1 MRHGRKTPLRYLPQL
16 SNHMETPTHTAPPVA
31 LDRLVRPLERLR
43 LSQTNRPVDVINY
56 WHTSNGMLLDAPY
69 QRGDVW
75 GNIRRR
81 NLIRSIM
88 LGIPIPSIIINDR
101 ASAGWDELITCAVI
115 DGKQRITA
123 IMRFLK
129 DELDV
134 PGSWF
139 GIDAESM
146 LFSELP
152 IVGQRR
158 FRNQPIPFTEG
169 QLRSLEEE
177 REVFEL
183 VNFGGVPQ
191 GESDSLPNKQ
201 ISHQ

>member
-1 MRHGRKTPLRYLPQL
+1 MSKLPKNSESQQKAVVQPPL
-16 SNHMETPTHTAPPVA
+16 V
-31 LDRLVRPLERLR
+31 RLR
-43 LSQTNRPVDVINY
+43 LSQTARPVEVINY
-56 WHTSNGMLLDAPY
+56 WRTSEGLLLDAPY

-81 NLIRSIM
+81 NLIRSIL

-123 IMRFLK
+123 IMMFLT
-129 DELDV
+129 DQLDV
-134 PGSWF
+134 PSEWF
-139 GIDAESM
+139 GIEGNSL

-152 IVGQRR
+152 VARQRG
-158 FRNQPIPFTEG
+158 FRNHPIPFCEG
-169 QLRSLEEE
+169 QLPSLEAE

-191 GESDSLPNKQ
+191 GESDSLPNV
-201 ISHQ
+201 